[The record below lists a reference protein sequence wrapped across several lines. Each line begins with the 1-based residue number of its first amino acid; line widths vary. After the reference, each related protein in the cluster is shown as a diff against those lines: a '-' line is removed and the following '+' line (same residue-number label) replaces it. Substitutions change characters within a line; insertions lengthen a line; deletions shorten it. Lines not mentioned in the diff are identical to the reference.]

1 MQVLDSTAHAAD
13 TPTPQ
18 RTTRDTQAQPPR
30 LLDQLRAACR
40 VQHFSLRTEQAYA
53 HWVKRFVLWSGKR
66 HPATLGG
73 PEVEAFLTY
82 LATERDVSASTQR
95 QALSAL
101 LFLYRQVL
109 GLDLPWLENI
119 TRARQSKRIP
129 VWLTEQEVARLWRHA
144 PPVTDDAGL
153 VLRLLY
159 GSGLRLMEAL
169 RLRVQDVHLDR
180 RELVVREGKGNK
192 DRVTMLPAALVA
204 PIKRR
209 IAQRAATH
217 AIDVAKGMADVY
229 LPHALERKYPNA
241 GRQLGWQYL
250 FAAAEYSTC
259 PRSGVVRRHHL
270 GEKTIQRHMAR
281 AVREAGI
288 HKPATPHT
296 LRHSFATHLLE
307 HGADIRTVQ
316 ELLGHSD
323 VTTTEIYTHV
333 LNRGGRGTVSPLD
346 RCA

>member
-1 MQVLDSTAHAAD
+1 MQAIVAPVITPNTQTPLRSAD
-13 TPTPQ
+13 D
-18 RTTRDTQAQPPR
+18 TRPR
-30 LLDQLRAACR
+30 LLDQVRAACR
-40 VQHFSLRTEQAYA
+40 VQHFSLRTEQAYS

-66 HPATLGG
+66 HPATMGG
-73 PEVEAFLTY
+73 AECEAFLTH

-101 LFLYRQVL
+101 LFLYRSVL
-109 GLDLPWLENI
+109 GLDLPWLGDI
-119 TRARQSKRIP
+119 TRAKQSQRIP

-144 PPVTDDAGL
+144 PPPTEPAGL

-169 RLRVQDVHLDR
+169 RLRVQDIHLDR

-192 DRVTMLPAALVA
+192 DRVTMLPGTLLS

-209 IAQRAATH
+209 IAERAAMHT
-217 AIDVAKGMADVY
+217 IDVAKGMADVH
-229 LPHALERKYPNA
+229 LPHALARKYPGA
-241 GRQLGWQYL
+241 GRQPGWQYL
-250 FAAAEYSTC
+250 FAAGDYSTD
-259 PRSGVVRRHHL
+259 PRSGVIRRHHL
-270 GEKTIQRHMAR
+270 GEKTVQRAMAR
-281 AVREAGI
+281 AVKAAGI

-346 RCA
+346 RV

>member
-1 MQVLDSTAHAAD
+1 MQVLDSPAITAD
-13 TPTPQ
+13 TQTPS
-18 RTTRDTQAQPPR
+18 RTSHDKSR
-30 LLDQLRAACR
+30 LLDQVRAACR
-40 VQHFSLRTEQAYA
+40 VHHYSLRTEQAYA
-53 HWVKRFVLWSGKR
+53 HWVKRFILWSGKR
-66 HPATLGG
+66 HPATMGG
-73 PEVEAFLTY
+73 PECEAFLTY
-82 LATERDVSASTQR
+82 LATELDVSASTQR

-119 TRARQSKRIP
+119 TRAKQPQRIP

-144 PPVTDDAGL
+144 PPATDAAGL

-192 DRVTMLPAALVA
+192 DRVTMLPATLVA

-209 IAQRAATH
+209 LAERAAMH
-217 AIDVAKGMADVY
+217 AIDVAKGMADVH

-241 GRQLGWQYL
+241 GKQLGWQYL
-250 FAAAEYSTC
+250 FAAADYSTC
-259 PRSGVVRRHHL
+259 PRTGVVRRHHL

-281 AVREAGI
+281 AVKAAGI

-307 HGADIRTVQ
+307 RGSDIRTVQ

-346 RCA
+346 RGPA